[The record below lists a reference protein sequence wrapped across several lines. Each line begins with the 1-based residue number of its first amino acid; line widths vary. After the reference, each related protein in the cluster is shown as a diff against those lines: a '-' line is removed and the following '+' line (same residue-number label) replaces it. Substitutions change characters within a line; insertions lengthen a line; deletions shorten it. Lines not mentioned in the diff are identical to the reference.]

1 MDDSFFLLATCYGL
15 VYIVVRLAL
24 AAVRRI
30 YGRSIVSDRIVISA
44 YTVLI
49 FVSFPLLFL
58 IPDDANPATIA
69 VVMLLLLLG
78 MILNSI
84 FSIVSCSRLLKG

>member
-69 VVMLLLLLG
+69 VVMLLLLG

>member
-15 VYIVVRLAL
+15 AYIVVRLAL

-69 VVMLLLLLG
+69 VVMLLLLG